1 VCLRIRG
8 SLRQYL
14 EDLDGKR
21 HSLPESPGQRKVD
34 VDEYWT
40 LRRRDGSW
48 IASGRDSFADG
59 NANRYLTEEFVG
71 PQR

>member
-1 VCLRIRG
+1 MRG
-8 SLRQYL
+8 SLRHYL
-14 EDLDGKR
+14 EDRDGKR
-21 HSLPESPGQRKVD
+21 HSLPEIPGQRKVK

-48 IASGRDSFADG
+48 IASGIDTFAVG
-59 NANRYLTEEFVG
+59 NANRYLTEDFVG